1 MGAEKR
7 SPPLVTGPTLL
18 ASPTFRA
25 SVGTIAFGG
34 GGNLGRSSPFI
45 CEADCAYDCPS
56 LFIWSA
62 ASWRTFSWS
71 AFRAAR
77 LAADFARTEAES
89 GSLWAEIAASRFA

>member
-1 MGAEKR
+1 M
-7 SPPLVTGPTLL
+7 
-18 ASPTFRA
+18 
-25 SVGTIAFGG
+25 
-34 GGNLGRSSPFI
+34 
-45 CEADCAYDCPS
+45 
-56 LFIWSA
+56 FIWSA